1 MTDVEYQDNDSPPEF
16 GFDTPIGVI
25 SAYHSRMSYAQWN
38 KLGADARRT
47 WDLLDDS
54 AKEIILSGSDPT
66 TRPTRSE
73 RLGSR
78 GRGGNRPS
86 RPPPSRRTVQVHD
99 SYPDPDMEAD
109 PHDVDAPDVASVA
122 DDDPEPADDQY
133 LAMATNRSKP
143 PSPAALQHMMSSSQA
158 RPGESRPKSTNPRPQ
173 SGSARA
179 VNSSRYVNVCDIT
192 YTVSKHQRKFGQS
205 LVDRGA
211 NGGLAGTD
219 MRVIAT
225 SPHKSVHIEGIDG
238 HQVRDVPIV
247 TAGGVLQTTTGEV
260 IGIFHQYAHINKGAS
275 IHSCVQMEAYH
286 QDVND
291 RSLRTPGGM
300 QRILTV
306 DGYIVPL
313 AFRSGLPYLHV
324 RPYTDTEFNVL
335 PHVIMTS
342 DQDWD
347 PTVLDCDHNDT
358 DTPPD
363 GTVPNGPS
371 LHDNF
376 NQHGEYMDRYVVTMA
391 DMQDTT
397 LEDLPLPPYL
407 LFRHDQH
414 MAGPAVPDNDV
425 TPVPTQARTVSRADP
440 DYDALRPLFAYQ
452 PVEAIKHTWLN
463 STQFARIPMSTHLKR
478 HFKSPFPAHN
488 VARRNEPI
496 ATDTVYSNTPAV
508 DNGAKAAQFFVG
520 LESMVCDVFPM
531 HTDKQFV
538 NTLEDIIRRRGAP
551 TKLVSD
557 HAQVE
562 ISKKVLDILRSLCID
577 N

>member
-1 MTDVEYQDNDSPPEF
+1 
-16 GFDTPIGVI
+16 
-25 SAYHSRMSYAQWN
+25 
-38 KLGADARRT
+38 
-47 WDLLDDS
+47 
-54 AKEIILSGSDPT
+54 
-66 TRPTRSE
+66 
-73 RLGSR
+73 
-78 GRGGNRPS
+78 
-86 RPPPSRRTVQVHD
+86 
-99 SYPDPDMEAD
+99 
-109 PHDVDAPDVASVA
+109 
-122 DDDPEPADDQY
+122 
-133 LAMATNRSKP
+133 
-143 PSPAALQHMMSSSQA
+143 
-158 RPGESRPKSTNPRPQ
+158 
-173 SGSARA
+173 
-179 VNSSRYVNVCDIT
+179 
-192 YTVSKHQRKFGQS
+192 
-205 LVDRGA
+205 
-211 NGGLAGTD
+211 
-219 MRVIAT
+219 
-225 SPHKSVHIEGIDG
+225 
-238 HQVRDVPIV
+238 
-247 TAGGVLQTTTGEV
+247 
-260 IGIFHQYAHINKGAS
+260 
-275 IHSCVQMEAYH
+275 
-286 QDVND
+286 
-291 RSLRTPGGM
+291 
-300 QRILTV
+300 
-306 DGYIVPL
+306 
-313 AFRSGLPYLHV
+313 
-324 RPYTDTEFNVL
+324 
-335 PHVIMTS
+335 MTS

-577 N
+577 NWQSEAYQQQQNPAERRYQTVKRVTNTLMDRTGAPADTWFLCMSYVCFVLNHTACKSLSLQ